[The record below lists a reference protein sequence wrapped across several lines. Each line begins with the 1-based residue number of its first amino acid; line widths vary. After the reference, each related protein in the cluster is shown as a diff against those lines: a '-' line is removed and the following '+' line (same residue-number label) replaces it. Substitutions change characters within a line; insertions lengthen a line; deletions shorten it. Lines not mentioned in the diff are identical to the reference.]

1 MLNIEKK
8 KSNEVR
14 ISVEMYRDPDGHGR
28 GSCRR
33 WKGYAR
39 PCKTENR
46 DVSFRIPIT
55 TYFHTI
61 IQKMLMI
68 EEYSSKIKT

>member
-28 GSCRR
+28 GVAVDGRNMQGHV
-33 WKGYAR
+33 KQKIG
-39 PCKTENR
+39 T
-46 DVSFRIPIT
+46 
-55 TYFHTI
+55 FHFV
-61 IQKMLMI
+61 
-68 EEYSSKIKT
+68 YP